1 VVPVT
6 ASLEDLEM
14 MLMPDDLTNLEDSK
28 NSPDE
33 PASLISRQSYQPT
46 GAATGVT
53 DNHLPPFL

>member
-1 VVPVT
+1 
-6 ASLEDLEM
+6 M